1 MNKIIY
7 NINNDEISDLRTNTY
22 SINDINF
29 KNTINYDEN
38 DINEIK
44 VNYIKDKENKENN
57 DYNTTSNNIESEIEN
72 DIKKLSLKIK
82 INKNQN
88 KKIDLI
94 DNYLIQLK
102 QYGYPEIGKIY
113 LSQDIFEQEK
123 TQNFFAFLLKKEKN
137 QKNFNEK
144 IFQTLKN
151 KLNLEIKKNTS
162 LKQELN
168 EIKSQNKNLS
178 ETLNKF
184 ETMKGIIINAFETI
198 DYVQTND
205 MSKIFSRVK
214 GAEKLIETLK
224 LGYNESFKELNKENN
239 ILKNFVIKINNEFC
253 NVLN

>member
-7 NINNDEISDLRTNTY
+7 NINTDEISDLRTNTY

-44 VNYIKDKENKENN
+44 SNYIKDKENKENN

-102 QYGYPEIGKIY
+102 Q
-113 LSQDIFEQEK
+113 
-123 TQNFFAFLLKKEKN
+123 
-137 QKNFNEK
+137 
-144 IFQTLKN
+144 
-151 KLNLEIKKNTS
+151 
-162 LKQELN
+162 
-168 EIKSQNKNLS
+168 
-178 ETLNKF
+178 
-184 ETMKGIIINAFETI
+184 
-198 DYVQTND
+198 
-205 MSKIFSRVK
+205 
-214 GAEKLIETLK
+214 
-224 LGYNESFKELNKENN
+224 
-239 ILKNFVIKINNEFC
+239 
-253 NVLN
+253 